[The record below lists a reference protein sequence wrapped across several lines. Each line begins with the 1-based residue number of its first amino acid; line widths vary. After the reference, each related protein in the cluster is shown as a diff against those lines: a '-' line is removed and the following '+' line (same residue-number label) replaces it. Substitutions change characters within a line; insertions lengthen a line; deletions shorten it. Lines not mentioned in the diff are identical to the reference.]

1 MNRPR
6 LIRAR
11 RLPRR
16 PMPFPSD
23 SDSTWLELGA
33 TELRLR
39 RDNGEVAWSAALPD
53 AALTAAGAEWAA
65 RDLAALDAS
74 GARSDDDP
82 ADSEEVLLE
91 RS

>member
-1 MNRPR
+1 MP
-6 LIRAR
+6 
-11 RLPRR
+11 
-16 PMPFPSD
+16 PMPFLSD
-23 SDSTWLELGA
+23 SDSTSDSTWLELGA

-39 RDNGEVAWSAALPD
+39 RESGEVAWSAALPD

-74 GARSDDDP
+74 GAAAGDDP